1 MAPER
6 RWLAVIVVA
15 VGTVMA
21 VLDGSIAN
29 TALPTIARELH
40 TTAAQSIWVVNGFQL
55 AVTMTIL
62 IYASLGDSR
71 GTSFVY
77 RLGIIVFTIGSL
89 CCALSRSLGLLV
101 ASRVLQGVGAAALM
115 AVGPALYRQIFP
127 PQELGKALGI
137 SAVIVATSAAAG
149 PTIGGSL
156 LAIAPWPWLF
166 AVNVPL
172 GVFDALYSVR
182 MLPNEKGTGNAL
194 DVPSMLVSALGFGSF
209 IFGIDGFA
217 RHESAAF
224 IAVEIALGLACGV
237 VFALRQQRLPNPM
250 LAVDLFAKP
259 VFALASITSTLTYT
273 AQGLAFVSLPFFF
286 QAVLGHSP
294 FQSGLLLTS
303 WPLSVALAAPIAGRL
318 SDRYPAAI
326 LSTAGLSVM
335 ALGLGLY
342 ASLGAHPQ
350 ILEIVLH
357 GAICGIGFGFFQA
370 PNNRELIGSAPRAK
384 TGSAAG
390 VLAAV
395 RLTGQTVG
403 AALVAIVFGTIGA
416 AVAVG
421 GEHMETT
428 VRLATPITLWIA
440 CGSAALGTVMSGLR
454 LLALRGSSA
463 AEAT

>member
-1 MAPER
+1 
-6 RWLAVIVVA
+6 
-15 VGTVMA
+15 
-21 VLDGSIAN
+21 
-29 TALPTIARELH
+29 
-40 TTAAQSIWVVNGFQL
+40 
-55 AVTMTIL
+55 
-62 IYASLGDSR
+62 
-71 GTSFVY
+71 
-77 RLGIIVFTIGSL
+77 
-89 CCALSRSLGLLV
+89 
-101 ASRVLQGVGAAALM
+101 
-115 AVGPALYRQIFP
+115 
-127 PQELGKALGI
+127 LGKALGI
-137 SAVIVATSAAAG
+137 SAVIVATSSAAG
-149 PTIGGSL
+149 PTIGGAL

-172 GVFDALYSVR
+172 GLFDALYSVR

-217 RHESAAF
+217 RHESPAF
-224 IAVEIALGLACGV
+224 IAVEIALGIACGV
-237 VFALRQQRLPNPM
+237 VFALRQRRLRNPM

-273 AQGLAFVSLPFFF
+273 AQGLSFVALPFFF

-294 FQSGLLLTS
+294 FASGLLLTS
-303 WPLSVALAAPIAGRL
+303 WPLCVAFAAPIAGRL
-318 SDRYPAAI
+318 SDRYPAGI

-342 ASLGAHPQ
+342 ASLPAHPQ
-350 ILEIVLH
+350 IIEIVLH

-403 AALVAIVFGTIGA
+403 AALVAIVFASIGA

-421 GEHMETT
+421 GEHIEAT
-428 VRLATPITLWIA
+428 VRLATPIALWIA
-440 CGSAALGTVMSGLR
+440 CGSAALAMVMSGLR

-463 AEAT
+463 AEAI